1 MGTHPI
7 FESDFDCLTERSSL
21 VVWNREMSGKP
32 EKYQAVE
39 FDVPKVDADGNP
51 ISKSE
56 QKRMIKELKKK
67 KEAEEKAKK
76 KAEAA
81 AANPQA
87 EKAKA
92 PGDGE
97 ENLTPNQ
104 YTEIRKKKLDEIRS
118 KGVNPYP
125 HKFNVT
131 TGLQEFC
138 SKYSSIEAGGRSDD
152 VVSVAGR
159 IYSMRASGAK
169 LVFYDLR
176 AEGSK
181 IQIMASMN
189 DYSSP
194 EEFSEIIAQ
203 VRRGDIVGVRGCPGK
218 TKKGELSIFPKE
230 MQVLTPCLHMLP
242 KLHQGLKDKETRFRQ
257 RYLDLIMNSEVRQK
271 FITRAQIIQ
280 YVRRYLGDQ
289 GFLEV
294 ETPMMT
300 MLAGGATAKP
310 FVTHHNDLNMDL
322 FMRVAPEL
330 YLKMLAVG
338 GYDRVFEIGK
348 NLRNEGIDMP
358 HNPEFTA
365 CEFYMAY
372 ADADDL
378 MKITE
383 NMLSGMVKAITGD
396 YKVKFHPEG
405 PEGPEWEADF
415 TPPFKRFYMFPELE
429 KILKVKLPK
438 PTELHTEAARA
449 ALDKLCVANNV
460 DCSAPRTSA
469 RLLDKL
475 VGEYLEEQS
484 ISPTFICD
492 HPQVMSPLAKW
503 HRDQPGLTER
513 FELFVFKKEIANA
526 YTELNDPK
534 VQRERFNQQAQDAAA
549 GDDEAQP
556 VDENSC
562 VSLEYGLP
570 PTGGWGLGVDR
581 LTMFLTNSNNIKEVI
596 LFPAMKPEDQEKEE
610 DNKEE
615 AK

>member
-21 VVWNREMSGKP
+21 VWREMSGKP

-67 KEAEEKAKK
+67 KDQEEKAKK

-104 YTEIRKKKLDEIRS
+104 YTEIRKKKLDDQRN
-118 KGVNPYP
+118 KGINPYP

-138 SKYSSIEAGGRSDD
+138 SKYSSIEDGGRRDD
-152 VVSVAGR
+152 VISVAGR

-169 LVFYDLR
+169 LVSYDLR

-189 DYSSP
+189 DYASS
-194 EEFSEIIAQ
+194 EEFTEIISQ
-203 VRRGDIVGVRGCPGK
+203 IRRGDIVGVRGCPGK

-242 KLHQGLKDKETRFRQ
+242 KLHSGLKDKETRFRQ
-257 RYLDLIMNSEVRQK
+257 RYLDLIMNEEVRQK
-271 FITRAQIIQ
+271 FIVRGQMIQ
-280 YVRRYLGDQ
+280 YLRRYLSGL

-294 ETPMMT
+294 ETPMMN
-300 MLAGGATAKP
+300 MVAGGATAKP

-322 FMRVAPEL
+322 FLRVAPEL
-330 YLKMLAVG
+330 YLKMLVVG
-338 GYDRVFEIGK
+338 GFDRVFEIGK
-348 NLRNEGIDMP
+348 NFRNEGIDMT

-383 NMLSGMVKAITGD
+383 DLLSGMVKAITGS
-396 YKVKFHPEG
+396 YKVKYHPEG
-405 PEGPEWEADF
+405 DGEGEVWEADF
-415 TPPFKRFYMFPELE
+415 TPPFKRFYMFPELD
-429 KILKVKLPK
+429 KI
-438 PTELHTEAARA
+438 
-449 ALDKLCVANNV
+449 CVAQGV
-460 DCSAPRTSA
+460 DCSAPRSAA

-475 VGEYLEEQS
+475 VGEYL
-484 ISPTFICD
+484 
-492 HPQVMSPLAKW
+492 
-503 HRDQPGLTER
+503 
-513 FELFVFKKEIANA
+513 
-526 YTELNDPK
+526 
-534 VQRERFNQQAQDAAA
+534 
-549 GDDEAQP
+549 
-556 VDENSC
+556 
-562 VSLEYGLP
+562 
-570 PTGGWGLGVDR
+570 
-581 LTMFLTNSNNIKEVI
+581 
-596 LFPAMKPEDQEKEE
+596 
-610 DNKEE
+610 
-615 AK
+615 